1 LAIFY
6 LMPAHPARAIR
17 FADSLL
23 ALVAVAACALFTL
36 SGCADSYCGAPCETR
51 QAPASASEAHVN
63 QYGSL
68 YGYLEVDS
76 LGKDQ
81 LDLEKNSLEFL
92 IKANPRDAEILKALK
107 AEGDSA
113 YAFRYDDYS
122 AGGDRF
128 DASGKLRTPGRTEAG
143 ERRIARLIS
152 ESQSREL
159 FERYRRVRWR
169 LIQRDRT
176 EALAP
181 SPASD
186 TAWTG
191 AYRAGS
197 DPSIAAPGIFPS
209 ADSCAAWGERVAEAH
224 RNKAFAFEY
233 ECRQGTTVVKRKVW

>member
-1 LAIFY
+1 
-6 LMPAHPARAIR
+6 MPALARAVGLAASL
-17 FADSLL
+17 FAVAGLL
-23 ALVAVAACALFTL
+23 ACA
-36 SGCADSYCGAPCETR
+36 SSYCGAPCD
-51 QAPASASEAHVN
+51 AASRPASEAHVN

-181 SPASD
+181 SPAPD
-186 TAWTG
+186 TAWMG
-191 AYRAGS
+191 AYRAGTET
-197 DPSIAAPGIFPS
+197 PVPAPGKFPS

-224 RNKAFAFEY
+224 RDKAFAFEY
-233 ECRQGTTVVKRKVW
+233 ECHQGTAVVKRKVW